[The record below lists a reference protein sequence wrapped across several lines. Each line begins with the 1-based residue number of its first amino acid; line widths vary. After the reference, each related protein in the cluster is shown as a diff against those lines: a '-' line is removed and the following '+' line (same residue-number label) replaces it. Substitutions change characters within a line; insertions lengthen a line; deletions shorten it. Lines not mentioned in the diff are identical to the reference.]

1 MGNEKVQT
9 PADIFGKYVFS
20 DAVAKTRLSKAT
32 YKSLKK
38 TIELG
43 APLDATIADEVAAAI
58 KEWAVDLGATH
69 FTHWFLPMTGL
80 TAEKHDSFIS
90 PTGDGKVI
98 LSFSGKE
105 LIKGEPDASSFPSG
119 GLRETAAARG
129 YTAWDTTSPVFVK
142 EGSLYIPTAFFSYTG
157 EILDKKAPLL
167 RANEALDKQAR
178 RVLAA
183 FGKDG
188 VKKVTSTVGPEQE
201 YFIVNRDLYNQRLD
215 LILTGRT
222 LFGAQPPKGQ
232 ELDDQYFGTLRTKV
246 VEFMHDLDKQL
257 WELGITSKTKHNE
270 VAPAQHEIA
279 LIFDPANVAVDHN
292 QLVLEL
298 LQKIA
303 EQHGLAALTH
313 EKPFAGVNGNGKHIN
328 WSLSTDEGENLLDPT
343 DDPGK
348 NPQFVIFLAAVIK
361 AVDEYADLL
370 RLSVA
375 SAGNDHR
382 LGANEAPPA
391 IISIFVGEELEGL
404 IGAVEDGKTFTSPD
418 AKTTNLAVT
427 SLPVITEDKTDRNR
441 TSPFAFTGNKFEF
454 RMCGSYANIAG
465 PAFILNTIV
474 AEALSQIADKLEGSK
489 NIEKDALALASEI
502 FKAHKRVIFN
512 GNGYSDEW
520 VAEAEKRGL
529 PNIKNTVLAI
539 KAFLVE
545 KNRAVFEKHGV
556 LVGKEIDSRYEILLE
571 NYSKIINIEALTLV
585 DITFRQLVPAAFKY
599 AKTLSDS
606 IASFKAAGVDVKG
619 NVTYLEKVL
628 GLAKSITAK
637 AEALKGATEAAG
649 NLEDNFD
656 SALAYREKV
665 VSAMETLRE
674 DIDTLEPI
682 VPADIWPVP
691 VYTDL
696 LFKI

>member
-1 MGNEKVQT
+1 MGNAKT
-9 PADIFGKYVFS
+9 NPAEIFGKYVFS

-43 APLDATIADEVAAAI
+43 EPLDTSIADEVAAAI
-58 KEWAVDLGATH
+58 KEWAIDLGATH

-119 GLRETAAARG
+119 GLRETSAARG
-129 YTAWDTTSPVFVK
+129 YTSWDTTSPVFVK

-183 FGKDG
+183 FGKSG
-188 VKKVTSTVGPEQE
+188 VKKVTATVGPEQE

-215 LILTGRT
+215 LVLTGRT

-232 ELDDQYFGTLRTKV
+232 ELADQYFGTLRTKIV
-246 VEFMHDLDKQL
+246 DFMHDLDERL
-257 WELGITSKTKHNE
+257 WELGITAKTKHNE

-298 LQKIA
+298 LQKTA
-303 EQHGLAALTH
+303 EQHGLAALVH

-361 AVDEYADLL
+361 AVDEYAELL
-370 RLSVA
+370 RSSVA

-391 IISIFVGEELEGL
+391 IISVFVGEELESL
-404 IGAVEDGKTFTSPD
+404 IDAVEEGKKFTSPE
-418 AKTTNLAVT
+418 AKKTNLDVS

-454 RMCGSYANIAG
+454 RMCGSYANVAG
-465 PAFILNTIV
+465 PAFVLNTIV
-474 AEALSQIADKLEGSK
+474 AEALSQIADRLESTSD
-489 NIEKDALALASEI
+489 IEKASLTLAGEI

-520 VAEAEKRGL
+520 VAEAEKHGL

-539 KAFLVE
+539 KALLDE
-545 KNRAVFEKHGV
+545 KNRNVLEKHGV
-556 LVGKEIDSRYEILLE
+556 LVGKEIDARYEILLE
-571 NYSKIINIEALTLV
+571 NYAKIINIEALTLV

-606 IASFKAAGVDVKG
+606 IASFKAAGVDVSG
-619 NVTYLEKVL
+619 NTAYLEKVL
-628 GLAKSITAK
+628 GLSKSIVAK
-637 AEALKGATEAAG
+637 AEALKAAAEAAG
-649 NLEDNFD
+649 ALETNFD
-656 SALAYREKV
+656 SALAYRENV
-665 VSAMETLRE
+665 LSAMNDLRS

-696 LFKI
+696 LFRV

>member
-1 MGNEKVQT
+1 MGNEKT
-9 PADIFGKYVFS
+9 PAEIFGKYVFS

-43 APLDATIADEVAAAI
+43 EPLDASIADEVAAAI
-58 KEWAVDLGATH
+58 KEWAIDLGATH

-183 FGKDG
+183 FGKTG
-188 VKKVTSTVGPEQE
+188 VKKVTATVGPEQE

-222 LFGAQPPKGQ
+222 LFGAPSPKGQ
-232 ELDDQYFGTLRTKV
+232 ELEDQYFGTLRSKIV
-246 VEFMHDLDKQL
+246 DFMHDLDKQL
-257 WELGITSKTKHNE
+257 WELGITAKTKHNE

-298 LQKIA
+298 LQKTA
-303 EQHGLAALTH
+303 ERHGLAALVH

-343 DDPGK
+343 DEPGK

-361 AVDEYADLL
+361 AVDEYAELL

-391 IISIFVGEELEGL
+391 IISVFVGEELESL
-404 IGAVEDGKTFTSPD
+404 IGAVENGKEFTSPE
-418 AKTTNLAVT
+418 AKKTNLAVS

-454 RMCGSYANIAG
+454 RMCGSYANVAG

-474 AEALSQIADKLEGSK
+474 AEALSQIADRLEGTTDAD
-489 NIEKDALALASEI
+489 KDALTLAGEI
-502 FKAHKRVIFN
+502 FKAHNRVIFN

-529 PNIKNTVLAI
+529 PNIKNTVLSI
-539 KAFLVE
+539 KALLDE
-545 KNRAVFEKHGV
+545 KNRNVLEKHGV
-556 LVGKEIDSRYEILLE
+556 LVGKEIDARYEILLE
-571 NYSKIINIEALTLV
+571 NYAKIINIEALTLV

-606 IASFKAAGVDVKG
+606 IASFKAAGVDVSG
-619 NVTYLEKVL
+619 NTAYLEKVL
-628 GLAKSITAK
+628 GLAKSIVTK
-637 AEALKGATEAAG
+637 AEALKAATEAAG
-649 NLEDNFD
+649 TQGTNFD
-656 SALAYREKV
+656 IALAYREKV
-665 VSAMETLRE
+665 VTALEDLRA

-696 LFKI
+696 LFRV

>member
-303 EQHGLAALTH
+303 EQHGLAALIH

>member
-1 MGNEKVQT
+1 MGNEKVVT

-43 APLDATIADEVAAAI
+43 EPLDASIADEVAAAM
-58 KEWAVDLGATH
+58 KEWAIDLGATH

-105 LIKGEPDASSFPSG
+105 LMKGEPDASSFPSG

-129 YTAWDTTSPVFVK
+129 YTSWDTTSPVFVK

-188 VKKVTSTVGPEQE
+188 VKKVTATIGPEQE
-201 YFIVNRDLYNQRLD
+201 YFIVNRDLYNKRLD
-215 LILTGRT
+215 LLLTGRT
-222 LFGAQPPKGQ
+222 LFGALPPKGQ
-232 ELDDQYFGTLRTKV
+232 ELDDQYFGTLRTKIV
-246 VEFMHDLDKQL
+246 NFMHDLDKEL

-303 EQHGLAALTH
+303 ERHGLAALVH
-313 EKPFAGVNGNGKHIN
+313 EKPFAGVNGSGKHIN

-343 DDPGK
+343 DEPGK
-348 NPQFVIFLAAVIK
+348 NPQFVLFLAAVIK
-361 AVDEYADLL
+361 AVDDYAELL

-391 IISIFVGEELEGL
+391 IISIFVGEELESL
-404 IGAVEDGKTFTSPD
+404 IDAIESGKEFTSPI
-418 AKTTNLAVT
+418 AKKTNLDVS
-427 SLPVITEDKTDRNR
+427 SLPIITEDKTDRNR

-454 RMCGSYANIAG
+454 RMCGSYANVAG
-465 PAFILNTIV
+465 PAFTLNTIV
-474 AEALSQIADKLEGSK
+474 AEALSQIADKLDGSK
-489 NIEKDALALASEI
+489 DVEKDAFALASKI
-502 FKAHKRVIFN
+502 FKDHKRVIFN

-539 KAFLVE
+539 KALLDE
-545 KNRAVFEKHGV
+545 KNRKVFEKHGV
-556 LVGKEIDSRYEILLE
+556 LIGKEIDSRYEILLE
-571 NYSKIINIEALTLV
+571 NYSKIINIEALTMV
-585 DITFRQLVPAAFKY
+585 DITFRQLAPAAFKY
-599 AKTLSDS
+599 AKDLSES
-606 IASFKAAGVDVKG
+606 ISSFKANGIDMAG
-619 NVTYLEKVL
+619 NTAYLEKIV
-628 GLAKSITAK
+628 GLAKSMVAK
-637 AEALKGATEAAG
+637 AEAVKAATEAAG
-649 NLEDNFD
+649 AVENNFD
-656 SALAYREKV
+656 MALAYREKV
-665 VSAMETLRE
+665 IPAMDTLRA
-674 DIDTLEPI
+674 DIDTLEPQ

-696 LFKI
+696 LFKV

>member
-1 MGNEKVQT
+1 MGNEKT
-9 PADIFGKYVFS
+9 PAEIFGKYVFS

-43 APLDATIADEVAAAI
+43 EPLDASIADEVAAAI
-58 KEWAVDLGATH
+58 KEWAIDLGATH

-183 FGKDG
+183 FGKTG
-188 VKKVTSTVGPEQE
+188 VKKVTATVGPEQE

-222 LFGAQPPKGQ
+222 LFGAPSPKGQ
-232 ELDDQYFGTLRTKV
+232 ELEDQYFGTLRSKIV
-246 VEFMHDLDKQL
+246 DFMHDLDKQL
-257 WELGITSKTKHNE
+257 WELGITAKTKHNE

-298 LQKIA
+298 LQKTA
-303 EQHGLAALTH
+303 ERHGLAALVH

-343 DDPGK
+343 DEPGK

-361 AVDEYADLL
+361 AVDEYAELL

-391 IISIFVGEELEGL
+391 IISVFVGEELESL
-404 IGAVEDGKTFTSPD
+404 IGAVENGKEFTSPE
-418 AKTTNLAVT
+418 AKKTNLAVS

-454 RMCGSYANIAG
+454 RMCGSYANVAG

-474 AEALSQIADKLEGSK
+474 AEALSQIADRLEGTADAD
-489 NIEKDALALASEI
+489 KDALTLAGEI
-502 FKAHKRVIFN
+502 FKAHNRVIFN

-529 PNIKNTVLAI
+529 PNIKNTVLSI
-539 KAFLVE
+539 KALLDE
-545 KNRAVFEKHGV
+545 KNRNVLEKHGV
-556 LVGKEIDSRYEILLE
+556 LVGKEIDARYEILLE
-571 NYSKIINIEALTLV
+571 NYAKIINIEALTLV

-606 IASFKAAGVDVKG
+606 IASFKAAGVDVSG
-619 NVTYLEKVL
+619 NTAYLEKVL
-628 GLAKSITAK
+628 GLAKSIVTK
-637 AEALKGATEAAG
+637 AEALKAATEAAG
-649 NLEDNFD
+649 TQGTNFD
-656 SALAYREKV
+656 IALAYREKV
-665 VSAMETLRE
+665 VTALEDLRA

-696 LFKI
+696 LFRV

>member
-1 MGNEKVQT
+1 MGNEKVKT
-9 PADIFGKYVFS
+9 PADLFGKYVFS
-20 DAVAKTRLSKAT
+20 DSVAKTRLSKTT

-43 APLDATIADEVAAAI
+43 EPLDASIADEVAAAM

-105 LIKGEPDASSFPSG
+105 LMKGEPDASSFPSG

-129 YTAWDTTSPVFVK
+129 YTSWDTTSPVFVK

-167 RANEALDKQAR
+167 RASEALDKQAR
-178 RVLAA
+178 RVLAS
-183 FGKDG
+183 FGKKD
-188 VKKVTSTVGPEQE
+188 VKKVTATVGPEQE
-201 YFIVNRDLYNQRLD
+201 YFLVNRDLYNKRLD
-215 LILTGRT
+215 LVLTGRT

-232 ELDDQYFGTLRTKV
+232 ELADQYFGTLRSKV
-246 VEFMHDLDKQL
+246 VAFMHDLDKEL
-257 WELGITSKTKHNE
+257 WELGITAKTKHNE

-298 LQKIA
+298 LQKIS
-303 EQHGLAALTH
+303 EKHGLAALAH

-343 DDPGK
+343 EEPGK
-348 NPQFVIFLAAVIK
+348 NAQFVIFLAAVIK
-361 AVDEYADLL
+361 AVDDYAELL

-404 IGAVEDGKTFTSPD
+404 IDAVELGKEFTSPT
-418 AKTTNLAVT
+418 AKKTNLDVS
-427 SLPVITEDKTDRNR
+427 SLPIITEDKTDRNR

-454 RMCGSYANIAG
+454 RMCGSYANVAG
-465 PAFILNTIV
+465 PAFTLNTVV
-474 AEALSQIADKLEGSK
+474 AEALSQIADELESSSDV
-489 NIEKDALALASEI
+489 EKDAFALASKI
-502 FKAHKRVIFN
+502 FKDHKRIIFN

-520 VAEAEKRGL
+520 VAEAERRGL
-529 PNIKNTVLAI
+529 PNIKNTVLSI
-539 KAFLVE
+539 KTLLDE
-545 KNRAVFEKHGV
+545 KNRQVFEKHGV
-556 LVGKEIDSRYEILLE
+556 LVGKEIDARYEILLE
-571 NYSKIINIEALTLV
+571 NYAKIINVEALTLA
-585 DITFRQLVPAAFKY
+585 DIVAHQLLPAALTY
-599 AKTLSDS
+599 ATKLAATVATL
-606 IASFKAAGVDVKG
+606 KAAGSASKTAAAQLAQ
-619 NVTYLEKVL
+619 VTA
-628 GLAKSITAK
+628 LADSVESKNAALKEAASAS
-637 AEALKGATEAAG
+637 EALET
-649 NLEDNFD
+649 NFD
-656 SALAYREKV
+656 SALSYREKV
-665 VSAMETLRE
+665 VPAMESLRE
-674 DIDTLEPI
+674 DLDTLETI
-682 VPADIWPVP
+682 IPADIWPVP
-691 VYTDL
+691 VYSDL
-696 LFKI
+696 LFKV

>member
-303 EQHGLAALTH
+303 EQHGLAALVH

-545 KNRAVFEKHGV
+545 KNRTVFEKHGV